1 MKRLIAEGT
10 LHHILVGVALLAL
23 GSPLYAAQQ
32 QADAEEITADTE
44 AAATGMVT
52 ELPATLQRLPAGAK
66 KAATAVAADGRARL
80 AAAGMGQWKAIFDEP
95 NGRIKT
101 LYGARSEKF
110 AQGGEAAARSFL
122 SQAHTVFGLQQ
133 NLGELKTVRVD
144 TTPERDHIRFQQTY
158 NGVPVV
164 GAHLIVHT
172 SKENQVTMVQN
183 GFVPDLQPAN
193 SMVIAG
199 EAAQGIALDDLKATK
214 ESGILLS
221 APKGEQQLSLHDGK
235 RLYAWKITIPSRK
248 PYGLWVYEIDGES
261 GKILYKK
268 NEILSLTS
276 GKGNVFKTNADYL
289 INKVSSAP
297 LKNMYKQGT
306 TDDGYLF
313 GLFANV
319 FSDNYNDPYEPTYK
333 FLYNPVAQPDWF
345 HATQGYY
352 AINTVRD
359 WWLKTVVNKF
369 AAGEVQNASNPFNWS
384 TPIIVNAGDLCNAF
398 YTPDISNGNGIPGMV
413 FGNENSCATGAAD
426 LVLDWDVVRHE
437 YTHAMADWFGF
448 GSQFGGP
455 VDYYGRAMGEG
466 NADWYAYL
474 VHPKDSRMAT
484 VAWDWSTAGYLRNLN
499 NTRMYPRD
507 VNLPAWGLPE
517 EHYTGEIWGGY
528 LYDLYRVLGSKAVQ
542 YIVQSY
548 FYFDPSDGMMSG
560 YPDFFDAILAG
571 IVAEGDLTGKLTSSS
586 KVWGLW
592 ASRGISGWLTP
603 PYSHA
608 SNYFNTGHA
617 GNDARYAIWW
627 KFPATKSIATKGN
640 LLKSNDDHEYV
651 FESMYPNMTVTASV
665 AGASGGLYG
674 PILELYTDE
683 GAKLPVTPVVSG
695 AKATLTYKLQT
706 PGKYIFR
713 VSGQT
718 ATPARGYYD
727 FKIALK

>member
-10 LHHILVGVALLAL
+10 LHHLLVGVAMLAL
-23 GSPLYAAQQ
+23 GSPLYAAEQ
-32 QADAEEITADTE
+32 QADGEEITTDTE
-44 AAATGMVT
+44 VAAPGIVA
-52 ELPATLQRLPAGAK
+52 ELPTTLQRLPAGMK
-66 KAATAVAADGRARL
+66 KAATGMAADGRARL
-80 AAAGMGQWKAIFDEP
+80 AAAGMGHWKATFDETS
-95 NGRIKT
+95 GRLKT

-110 AQGGEAAARSFL
+110 TQGGEAAARSFL

-133 NLGELKTVRVD
+133 NLAELKTLRVD

-183 GFVPDLQPAN
+183 GFIPDLQPAN
-193 SMVIAG
+193 SVVIAG

-214 ESGILLS
+214 DSGILLS

-235 RLYAWKITIPSRK
+235 RLYVWKITIPSRK

-268 NEILSLTS
+268 NEILSVAS

-289 INKVSSAP
+289 IGKVSSAP

-313 GLFANV
+313 GLFANI
-319 FSDNYNDPYEPTYK
+319 FSDNYNDPFEPTYK

-359 WWLKTVVNKF
+359 WWLKSVVKKF
-369 AAGEVQNASNPFNWS
+369 AADEVYNAYNPFNWS

-398 YTPDISNGNGIPGMV
+398 YTPDISNGIPGMV
-413 FGNENSCATGAAD
+413 FGNENSCAAGAAD

-474 VHPKDSRMAT
+474 IHPKDSRMAT
-484 VAWDWSTAGYLRNLN
+484 VAWDWSSAGYLRNLD

-548 FYFDPSDGMMSG
+548 FYFDPSGGMMSG
-560 YPDFFDAILAG
+560 YPDFFDAIWAG
-571 IVAEGDLTGKLTSSS
+571 VNAESDLTGKFASSY

-592 ASRGISGWLTP
+592 ASRGISGYYTP
-603 PYSHA
+603 YYSS
-608 SNYFNTGHA
+608 SNYFDTGSA
-617 GNDARYAIWW
+617 GHDNRYAIV
-627 KFPATKSIATKGN
+627 FPFAKALATKSNI
-640 LLKSNDDHEYV
+640 LKSNDVHEYA
-651 FESMYPNMTVTASV
+651 FRTNADGMTLTAT
-665 AGASGGLYG
+665 A
-674 PILELYTDE
+674 T
-683 GAKLPVTPVVSG
+683 GAKGGMYNPVMEVYDANGNKLTATFTPSG
-695 AKATLTYKLQT
+695 SKGVLTAKLGAT
-706 PGKYIFR
+706 GAYIVK